1 MQPLAFK
8 MLLRKKGVA
17 SAIAAVALLVA
28 LLASVDCLVNNINS
42 QTTLMTK
49 LANSGDTYLI
59 VSKDF
64 TCLSDSKVE
73 ASLVCQIRNFSNV
86 KSAVYIRL
94 IQANV
99 ERNSEN
105 YTVGAV
111 GVDDLA
117 GYLSMYNAYVNG
129 SISQNSSQVNVG
141 VVLANLFSIEKNNLL
156 NVTVNGKTCALS
168 VAGTLRVSA
177 QCDAQL
183 LIPLEVL
190 DRLQETDDSSG
201 YIEFAVADANQAEA
215 TLSSISQILP
225 SDTQIVTTQKVTTFA
240 SDINNQIVQFIGV
253 WSIAVYAVVAAASYV
268 LTARIVSEAKYELDM
283 LSVLGAKSQLRFIM
297 ILSYGLIIVFAG
309 SVLGVSLGVVGAQ
322 VVSSAVRWVWGNSFL
337 APFLELDQVFRI
349 LLLSSAAA
357 LLGCLIPAYRA
368 GYRIHGGSPL

>member
-1 MQPLAFK
+1 M
-8 MLLRKKGVA
+8 
-17 SAIAAVALLVA
+17 
-28 LLASVDCLVNNINS
+28 
-42 QTTLMTK
+42 
-49 LANSGDTYLI
+49 
-59 VSKDF
+59 
-64 TCLSDSKVE
+64 
-73 ASLVCQIRNFSNV
+73 
-86 KSAVYIRL
+86 RL

-99 ERNSEN
+99 ERNSES

-117 GYLSMYNAYVNG
+117 GYIYMYNAYVNG

-215 TLSSISQILP
+215 TLNSISQILP

-240 SDINNQIVQFIGV
+240 SDSNNQIVQFIGV

-309 SVLGVSLGVVGAQ
+309 SVLGVSLGLWRSGRFVCCAVGLG
-322 VVSSAVRWVWGNSFL
+322 V
-337 APFLELDQVFRI
+337 I
-349 LLLSSAAA
+349 LFWL
-357 LLGCLIPAYRA
+357 RF
-368 GYRIHGGSPL
+368 